1 MIRKI
6 IFVLLIAVSIFAAEH
21 SRRYVPETDPLV
33 LEKLD
38 QWQDLK
44 FGLLMHWGPY
54 SQWGIVES
62 WSLCSEDEPWCARMM
77 DDYDEYKRTYTNL
90 KVSFNPVNFEPEKW
104 AKAAKAAG
112 MKYMVFTT
120 KHHDGFCMYD
130 TKQTDYKITDPG
142 CAFSSNPKADVTK
155 EIFDVFRA
163 EGLWTGAYFS
173 KPDWHCEYYWWPY
186 FATPDRHVNYSI
198 EKHPERWQKF
208 VEFTHAQ
215 VMELMDYQPDILWL
229 DGGWVQKHSKE
240 EILQNPGARLQ
251 NQDIKM
257 DELVAKARQKRPG
270 LIVVDRAVPGKNQNY
285 LTPENTVPDNVILDP
300 WESCIISGG
309 GWSYTK
315 DAHYKSAQEIIHILV
330 DIVAKGGNLL
340 LNIAP
345 SPEGTWQDDA
355 YDRLEKIGAWMDVN
369 GEAIYATTPVEPHVI
384 NQVRFTQKDGVIYAI
399 YCAETGEASLPE
411 SVLIPKTDLK
421 NVSSV
426 SLLGSQSSL
435 NWQKEKDGIRVT
447 IPMADR
453 EHPPCLF
460 AWVFRLE

>member
-1 MIRKI
+1 MLKKKI
-6 IFVLLIAVSIFAAEH
+6 LILFVATFVFSAEH
-21 SRRYVPETDPLV
+21 SQRYVPETDPLV
-33 LEKLD
+33 LEKLE

-62 WSLCSEDEPWCARMM
+62 WSLCSEDEPWCTRMM

-90 KVSFNPVNFEPEKW
+90 KATFNPVNFEPEKW
-104 AKAAKAAG
+104 AHAAKAAG

-120 KHHDGFCMYD
+120 KHHDGFCMFD

-155 EIFDVFRA
+155 EIFDAFRA
-163 EGLWTGAYFS
+163 EGIWTGAYFS

-198 EKHPERWQKF
+198 KKHPERWQKF
-208 VEFTHAQ
+208 VDFTHAQ
-215 VMELMDYQPDILWL
+215 VLELMDYKPDILWL

-240 EILQNPGARLQ
+240 EMLQNPGARLQ

-257 DELVAKARQKRPG
+257 DELVVKAREKRPG

-285 LTPENTVPDNVILDP
+285 LTPENTVPEDVILDP

-315 DAHYKSAQEIIHILV
+315 DAQYKSAQEIIHILV

-369 GEAIYATTPVEPHVI
+369 GDAIYGSKPVEPYVVDK
-384 NQVRFTQKDGVIYAI
+384 VRFTQKDGAVYAI
-399 YCAETGEASLPE
+399 YCAEKGEASLPE

-426 SLLGSQSSL
+426 SLLGSNSTL
-435 NWQKEKDGIRVT
+435 KWQKEQNGIRVT

-453 EHPPCLF
+453 EHPPCLY
-460 AWVFRLE
+460 AWVFQIK